1 MNQSRR
7 RPTID
12 EIIYLVQSWKF
23 LKGSLPN
30 VALPNVAIC

>member
-12 EIIYLVQSWKF
+12 EIYLVQSWKF